1 MRGYDEGWHH
11 LFLGWLWGLIPL
23 LLCVVLLV
31 LIAWGVSRMLSIQ
44 RGREPELPDRQWSQ
58 AEQILRERFARGE
71 IDREEYVE
79 RSRTLRGDH
88 DNYGSPP

>member
-1 MRGYDEGWHH
+1 
-11 LFLGWLWGLIPL
+11 PL